1 LTEVHLAMLVGA
13 VLLQSL
19 LGWRWFL
26 IVLGGAWWLAGR
38 ARWLAVMVGLGG
50 LV

>member
-1 LTEVHLAMLVGA
+1 MTETHLVLMAGA

-26 IVLGGAWWLAGR
+26 IALGGAWWIAGR
-38 ARWLAVMVGLGG
+38 ARWLAVLLGVGG
-50 LV
+50 LM